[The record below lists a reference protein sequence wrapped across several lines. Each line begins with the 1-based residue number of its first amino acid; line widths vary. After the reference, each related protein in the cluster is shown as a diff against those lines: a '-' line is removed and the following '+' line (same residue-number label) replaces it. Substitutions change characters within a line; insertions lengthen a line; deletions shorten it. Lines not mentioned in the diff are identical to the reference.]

1 MVSVTLEVFQRG
13 QVMNAIQINTG
24 DGSGSG
30 SGRGFRDTVVGVAV
44 V

>member
-1 MVSVTLEVFQRG
+1 M
-13 QVMNAIQINTG
+13 MNATQINTG

-30 SGRGFRDTVVGVAV
+30 RGFHDTVIGVAV